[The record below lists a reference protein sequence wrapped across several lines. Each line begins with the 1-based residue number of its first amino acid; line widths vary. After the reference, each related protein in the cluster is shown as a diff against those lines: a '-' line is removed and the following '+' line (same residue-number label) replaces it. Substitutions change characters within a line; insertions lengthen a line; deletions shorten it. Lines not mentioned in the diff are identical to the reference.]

1 MKTLSRILASIFLI
15 ILLLV
20 LGLFITGNEF
30 LVKGVWAT
38 YLHGEKTATIDDDR
52 FFETRTVAANNPEPW
67 PIHKRYNAVKLSDE
81 LNSTLQE
88 SESVAFVVVKN
99 DKLLFEQYWDGYSD
113 TSHSN
118 SFSMTKSI
126 ITILTEIA
134 IEQGYIKSWN
144 EKVNTFLPELEGPY
158 ANDLEL
164 WHLSTMTAGL
174 QWNEHYTNPFDITA
188 RAYYGNDIASLIYRE
203 VPVVNKPGDTYNY
216 QSGAPQLLGLVLS
229 KATGKT
235 VSEFASEVLWSKIG
249 AMHDASWHLDNKDGN
264 ELTYCCFNSNARDF
278 ARLGKLM
285 LNYGNWDGNQI
296 LDSTFVAKA
305 GHGVGV
311 DYYGWSFWIYNDLN
325 TPIYYF
331 RGILGQYII
340 VFPEKDLVVCRLG
353 KRRLEDEDNHPKDF
367 KVIARESLK
376 YFGY

>member
-30 LVKGVWAT
+30 LVKGVWVT

-67 PIHKRYNAVKLSDE
+67 PLHKRYNSIKLSDE

-118 SFSMTKSI
+118 SFSMAKSI

-174 QWNEHYTNPFDITA
+174 QWNEHYTSPFDITT
-188 RAYYGNDIASLIYRE
+188 RAYYGNDIASLMYSE

-235 VSEFASEVLWSKIG
+235 VSEFASEELWSKVG
-249 AMHDASWHLDNKDGN
+249 AIHDASWHLDHKDGN

-325 TPIYYF
+325 TPVYYF
-331 RGILGQYII
+331 SGILGQYVI

-353 KRRLEDEDNHPKDF
+353 KGRLEDGDNHPKDF

>member
-30 LVKGVWAT
+30 LVKGVWVT

-67 PIHKRYNAVKLSDE
+67 PLHKRYNSIKLSDE

-118 SFSMTKSI
+118 SFSMAKSI

-174 QWNEHYTNPFDITA
+174 QWNEHYTSPFDITA
-188 RAYYGNDIASLIYRE
+188 RAYYGNDIASLMYSE

-235 VSEFASEVLWSKIG
+235 VSEFASEELWSKVG
-249 AMHDASWHLDNKDGN
+249 AIHDASWHLDHKDGN

-325 TPIYYF
+325 TPVYYF
-331 RGILGQYII
+331 SGILGQYVI

-353 KRRLEDEDNHPKDF
+353 KGRLEDGDNHPKDF